1 VYDNLGNGITRIMR
15 ELTPVISKE
24 NKSPTENLKLPTPKT
39 LLSRVLP
46 IFSTITTQ
54 LPELSSK
61 TVYNMLSNRVLQK
74 LKKKKKQKNISNI

>member
-1 VYDNLGNGITRIMR
+1 MR

-74 LKKKKKQKNISNI
+74 LKKKKKHSLMSNL